1 MPEDRKLISIIVPCL
16 NEERNIERCY
26 QAVVDVFD
34 ELPAYDFELIFVDDG
49 SADGT
54 EDEIR
59 RLIALDPRCR
69 LIVNAR
75 NFGVYR
81 SSFNALKYVTG
92 DAVMPMLPVDLQD
105 PPELIPAFLRLW
117 EEGNL
122 VVAGVRYERDESWL
136 MRGIRRSYYRVASRL
151 ADFELPKYV
160 GEYQLLDKSIAKQ
173 LTQIDDYYPYTRGLI
188 ASLSNKR
195 ASISYTWQ
203 KREVGKSNMN
213 MWKLIDQGLNG
224 IVSTSTAPLRL
235 VSILGL
241 LIAMFGLAFG
251 VVQLVA
257 HFTFA
262 SSITDPGIS
271 TIIVLVSFFAA
282 VNAISFGVVA
292 EYLGAVHAQ
301 VRGRWRVV
309 ERERV
314 NFPDSS

>member
-1 MPEDRKLISIIVPCL
+1 MPDAPKLISIIVPCL
-16 NEERNIERCY
+16 NEEQNVGRCY
-26 QAVVDVFD
+26 EAVAAVFKG
-34 ELPAYDFELIFVDDG
+34 LPGYDFELIYVDDG
-49 SADGT
+49 STDGT
-54 EDEIR
+54 EKAIR
-59 RLIALDPRCR
+59 KLIDADRRCC

-81 SSFNALKYVTG
+81 SSFHALKFANG
-92 DAVMPMLPVDLQD
+92 HAVMPMLPVDLQD
-105 PPELIPAFLRLW
+105 PPELIPEFVRLW

-122 VVAGVRYERDESWL
+122 IVAGVRYERDEPWL
-136 MRGIRRSYYRVASRL
+136 MRGIRRTYYRVASRL
-151 ADFELPKYV
+151 ADFDLPKYV
-160 GEYQLLDKSIAKQ
+160 GEYQLLDRSIATQ

-195 ASISYTWQ
+195 ATIPYVWQ

-213 MWKLIDQGLNG
+213 LWKLIDQGLNG

-241 LIAMFGLAFG
+241 AIALFAFAFG
-251 VVQLVA
+251 IVQLIA

-271 TIIVLVSFFAA
+271 TIILLVSFFAA
-282 VNAISFGVVA
+282 VNAVCFGVVA

-314 NFPDSS
+314 NLGDPQ